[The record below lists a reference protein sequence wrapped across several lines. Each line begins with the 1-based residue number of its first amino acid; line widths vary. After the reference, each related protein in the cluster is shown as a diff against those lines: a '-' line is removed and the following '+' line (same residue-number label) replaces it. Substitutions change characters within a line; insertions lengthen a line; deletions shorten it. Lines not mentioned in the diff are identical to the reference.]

1 MDKIPENKKSCKKDY
16 YNEPVNKW
24 LREYLKHLNKDGYG
38 NKIKSDKEFAKKCG
52 IEYKRLINLSGGN
65 ARVNT
70 SEIINISKASGVSA
84 DEILG
89 LEPVPDNL
97 KIDGLNIFSKECL
110 DKLKIHIS
118 RKDKLFSSRDE
129 YLKFLEYLI
138 MEDDFIKA
146 ISEKASESLNKL
158 KEDIENNKLSN
169 EELNLLANYKD
180 YDDLQNRIKSN
191 DKLNDRFKKII
202 TDKKVRNA
210 VRDIITKYIA
220 DNLK

>member
-1 MDKIPENKKSCKKDY
+1 
-16 YNEPVNKW
+16 
-24 LREYLKHLNKDGYG
+24 
-38 NKIKSDKEFAKKCG
+38 
-52 IEYKRLINLSGGN
+52 
-65 ARVNT
+65 
-70 SEIINISKASGVSA
+70 
-84 DEILG
+84 
-89 LEPVPDNL
+89 
-97 KIDGLNIFSKECL
+97 
-110 DKLKIHIS
+110 
-118 RKDKLFSSRDE
+118 
-129 YLKFLEYLI
+129 